1 MKKGLFQ
8 KKRKFSFEKNENPMK
23 RFDIQRI
30 LSVRKMNRDE
40 KNNKDINKEIND
52 YFFSPDKYFQKNSNV
67 TVGKKIYIFDL
78 NDPKLRR
85 NKKLKSEKKIAK
97 GLFNNFSN
105 TSNFMTL
112 DRNENALLTGSNLNN
127 KGKENAYLDLNS
139 KFELID
145 NNRLKMIF
153 NSYKIKSQKD
163 ISLHDKSGL
172 SLNVTFNKQKN
183 NKDNIIDRYINSCS
197 SIDNMPKDIR
207 QCLLLQ
213 NKKLNLQKL
222 SEKNNVRISRYLSK
236 KTNKPQNNLLINRV
250 DSFRFKKE
258 VINEMEFNKPIEEQY
273 GKNNWNISLRRPDH
287 FKGVRDSYINL
298 KGEGHMPFWSVVIE
312 RSPKQKELSIK
323 PGCSLNSIEIN
334 EFKKQK
340 SLNKSGIKSQYFR
353 NVENLEDLSIGG
365 KNLYDVEY
373 KREIIDSNEKKI
385 LHKVFV
391 ENGKAISSLDIN
403 KLYGND
409 TFYKDYNGS
418 LTEKK

>member
-1 MKKGLFQ
+1 M
-8 KKRKFSFEKNENPMK
+8 
-23 RFDIQRI
+23 
-30 LSVRKMNRDE
+30 
-40 KNNKDINKEIND
+40 
-52 YFFSPDKYFQKNSNV
+52 
-67 TVGKKIYIFDL
+67 
-78 NDPKLRR
+78 
-85 NKKLKSEKKIAK
+85 KSEKKIAK

-127 KGKENAYLDLNS
+127 KGKENVYLDLNS

-323 PGCSLNSIEIN
+323 L
-334 EFKKQK
+334 
-340 SLNKSGIKSQYFR
+340 
-353 NVENLEDLSIGG
+353 
-365 KNLYDVEY
+365 
-373 KREIIDSNEKKI
+373 
-385 LHKVFV
+385 
-391 ENGKAISSLDIN
+391 
-403 KLYGND
+403 
-409 TFYKDYNGS
+409 
-418 LTEKK
+418 